1 MALVEV
7 EALDVGG
14 GEGDDMG
21 VTDGLAAKG
30 LGSALR
36 KGEGEGRPGLLLE
49 MGLGVKDWGLVL
61 TAGWLSVV
69 LRALTMTA
77 GHDIS
82 RLLLMDSTTGI
93 GLSAVLGE
101 GVEWTG
107 LGLGVEAGVLVL
119 RASEV
124 LPALAM

>member
-61 TAGWLSVV
+61 TAGWLSEA
-69 LRALTMTA
+69 LRAL
-77 GHDIS
+77 
-82 RLLLMDSTTGI
+82 
-93 GLSAVLGE
+93 
-101 GVEWTG
+101 
-107 LGLGVEAGVLVL
+107 
-119 RASEV
+119 
-124 LPALAM
+124 AM